1 MRQLILAMVITLKLM
16 RFTLMF
22 VTQDDFSNTKKVARV
37 YLL

>member
-1 MRQLILAMVITLKLM
+1 MRQLILAMVITLKSM

-22 VTQDDFSNTKKVARV
+22 VTQDDFSNTKNLARI